1 MCATTRACERTPVC
15 FPHRF
20 RYAATRLQWCNRQLS
35 ERSRANV
42 GLTRLI
48 KESRMSK
55 SLKALI
61 ALGLVA
67 IVAACS
73 SGTQEEIVIVEPTPL
88 EAEPVSGKF

>member
-1 MCATTRACERTPVC
+1 
-15 FPHRF
+15 
-20 RYAATRLQWCNRQLS
+20 
-35 ERSRANV
+35 
-42 GLTRLI
+42 
-48 KESRMSK
+48 MSK
-55 SLKALI
+55 ILKALI